1 MSGFGA
7 RPGLKPG
14 RGDRAVGESSGDG
27 GRTGVY
33 VRPLPLGGRPDAD
46 SGTFCN
52 PLDSVARILLEGALG
67 SGGIALLLGT
77 L

>member
-1 MSGFGA
+1 MSGFKA

-46 SGTFCN
+46 SGTFCE
-52 PLDSVARILLEGALG
+52 PLGSATRILLEGTVG
-67 SGGIALLLGT
+67 RGGMALLLGT